1 LVLQKFIKNSEVKKF
16 TNKLSIFTES
26 LKFKIMKNKI
36 FMKGNWENL
45 IVKSFSCNPKILENY
60 LPNNVELDL
69 YNGKAIFSMVAFTFS
84 KVHFFG
90 IKIPFHQL
98 FGEINFRFYAKSKI
112 DGKKGVVFIK
122 EYANKPLIAFMAN
135 KIYNEPFFIHK
146 IKQEVSNSTN
156 EKRISY
162 PFLLKNKWQ
171 EVSALVSK
179 SKTKLKSNSLEEFI
193 VDRYIAFVKGR
204 RNTTYEYKI
213 NHKPWNLFKVK
224 ETTISN
230 EVLNLLPN
238 EFEKSIELST
248 YVVDG
253 SEITVEKGILK
264 SNQICR
270 ENELEKVLI

>member
-1 LVLQKFIKNSEVKKF
+1 
-16 TNKLSIFTES
+16 
-26 LKFKIMKNKI
+26 MKNKI

-45 IVKSFSCNPKILENY
+45 IIKSFSCKPKILERY
-60 LPNNVELDL
+60 LPNNVELDM
-69 YNGKAIFSMVAFTFS
+69 YNGKALFSMVAFTFS

-98 FGEINFRFYAKSKI
+98 FGEINFRFYVKSKI

-162 PFLLKNKWQ
+162 PFKLKNKWQ
-171 EVSALVSK
+171 KITALVNK

-204 RNTTYEYKI
+204 KNTTYEYQI
-213 NHKPWNLFKVK
+213 NHKPWQLFKVK
-224 ETTISN
+224 ETNISN

-238 EFEKSIELST
+238 EFEKSIELCT
-248 YVVDG
+248 YAVDG
-253 SEITVEKGILK
+253 SEITVEKGILQETE
-264 SNQICR
+264 SAI
-270 ENELEKVLI
+270 ENEFENIMI